1 MALDGA
7 ERADLARLRHER
19 TNRVFEAMDRD
30 EVDVLVLGREGNAR
44 YASGLQRLPVA
55 VARPFIPS
63 AVLVREARATHALS
77 GWDFVTAPEISP
89 EQQYPTH
96 WDPAAVAKAIGR
108 IDGVPGARRVALD
121 SVSPQW
127 RERLSSLCKA
137 AGFVDAGP
145 LMRAVRMV
153 KTEDEVFCIRTA
165 VAIAEAGL
173 VAASAILGP
182 GRREREL
189 LGAFVERMSEFGLTV
204 PASEGGFCTV
214 ETEWIANHGLRRIT
228 GDRTLRE
235 GDLVTLN
242 GGVLFSGYEG
252 RVGRTV
258 GCGAQH
264 RLSDKTLQ
272 TLTAQWAKL
281 WGHLYSVL
289 GPGATGADLCRAY
302 RSSGSELPRF
312 PIATSVGLGIEA
324 PIAGSGLGD
333 TFDEQWTLS
342 PGMVLQVQ
350 GLVTIA
356 DNGYFGLET
365 VLITDGGPEML
376 TTLRHG
382 AEL

>member
-204 PASEGGFCTV
+204 PASEAFALWRLNGSRIMACDVSRVIERCVRATWSPSMAGFCFRVTR
-214 ETEWIANHGLRRIT
+214 AA
-228 GDRTLRE
+228 
-235 GDLVTLN
+235 LV
-242 GGVLFSGYEG
+242 
-252 RVGRTV
+252 
-258 GCGAQH
+258 
-264 RLSDKTLQ
+264 
-272 TLTAQWAKL
+272 AQWD
-281 WGHLYSVL
+281 VV
-289 GPGATGADLCRAY
+289 
-302 RSSGSELPRF
+302 RS
-312 PIATSVGLGIEA
+312 I
-324 PIAGSGLGD
+324 
-333 TFDEQWTLS
+333 
-342 PGMVLQVQ
+342 
-350 GLVTIA
+350 
-356 DNGYFGLET
+356 GY
-365 VLITDGGPEML
+365 LIKRSRP
-376 TTLRHG
+376 
-382 AEL
+382 